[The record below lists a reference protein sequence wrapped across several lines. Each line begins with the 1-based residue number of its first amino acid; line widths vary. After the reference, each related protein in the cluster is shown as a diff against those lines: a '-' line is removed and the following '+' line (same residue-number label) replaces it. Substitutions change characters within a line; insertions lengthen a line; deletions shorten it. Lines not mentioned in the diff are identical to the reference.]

1 LHLMD
6 YDEEALAE
14 AVRAA
19 VAEKP
24 GIGVKPL
31 VKHLSENG
39 WNVDSKAV
47 RGAISA
53 IAESKYVP
61 AGRAGEA
68 AIARAE
74 AAAAAAAEAAAAKFA
89 AKPAHLTSAV
99 HNQRLQDI
107 IN

>member
-1 LHLMD
+1 MGD
-6 YDEEALAE
+6 DWEEEDLCD

-19 VAEKP
+19 FVEKP

-31 VKHLSENG
+31 VKHIVSAHG

-47 RGAISA
+47 RDAISA
-53 IAESKYVP
+53 IASSKYVP

-74 AAAAAAAEAAAAKFA
+74 RSAEEVAAALKATKVTAVKSTLSAAHE
-89 AKPAHLTSAV
+89 
-99 HNQRLQDI
+99 QRLQDI
-107 IN
+107 LS

>member
-1 LHLMD
+1 MD
-6 YDEEALAE
+6 YDEEALVE

-74 AAAAAAAEAAAAKFA
+74 AAAAAAAAAAAKPA
-89 AKPAHLTSAV
+89 AKPADPTSAV